1 MACFGLGI
9 RLKKEE
15 KAKFSEIINLALYA
29 AALINDYHSWPK
41 EIKHHIETEGSEAPF
56 NAVSILMRQYTC
68 SELEA
73 LAKLHWE
80 YTEMQEKHLS
90 LVKKLEQGEGELSD
104 TYRKYIMAAQYTTSE
119 SEFWSIYYVPR
130 YPTKA
135 DLNQTECALAD
146 GAFKCETVDIA
157 PDALIEPNPAVRYRK
172 SEICS
177 STL

>member
-1 MACFGLGI
+1 
-9 RLKKEE
+9 
-15 KAKFSEIINLALYA
+15 
-29 AALINDYHSWPK
+29 
-41 EIKHHIETEGSEAPF
+41 
-56 NAVSILMRQYTC
+56 
-68 SELEA
+68 
-73 LAKLHWE
+73 
-80 YTEMQEKHLS
+80 
-90 LVKKLEQGEGELSD
+90 
-104 TYRKYIMAAQYTTSE
+104 MAAQYTTSE

-135 DLNQTECALAD
+135 DLNQTECALVD